1 MSSYDGSI
9 IQTYTNK
16 RDYIIYFTHVPTDRQ
31 VSFPAFLTSFQDNF
45 TSDWESTSV
54 FGRMDQIFTYKQTT
68 RSISFGITIPCLD
81 LKDSKIKTDA
91 LRTLTKFL
99 YPTYIDITNATT
111 IKKAP
116 LMRIKFANFISS
128 NDDGEDAKGLLGVV
142 KNIKIEPDVQ
152 SGFFDPEDGLYPK
165 AYKLDV
171 PFDVIHET
179 YPGNPANMPE
189 PEVKTER
196 PQPTSFDAELAGAP
210 GSRGNAP
217 LTPNNPPSPEV
228 QKDPNFGEQF
238 INSIKTLGGYK

>member
-16 RDYIIYFTHVPTDRQ
+16 RNYIIYFTHVPSDRQ

-45 TSDWESTSV
+45 TSEWEQTSV

-128 NDDGEDAKGLLGVV
+128 SDDGEDAKGLLGVV
-142 KNIKIEPDVQ
+142 KNIKIEPDVK

-165 AYKLDV
+165 AYNLDV

-179 YPGNPANMPE
+179 YPGNSINLPE
-189 PEVKTER
+189 PEVKIER
-196 PQPTSFDAELAGAP
+196 PQPTSFDAEIAGAP
-210 GSRGNAP
+210 GSRSNAP
-217 LTPNNPPSPEV
+217 LTPNNPPPPEV
-228 QKDPNFGEQF
+228 QKDPSFGEQF
-238 INSIKTLGGYK
+238 VNSIKTLGGYK